1 MKEILST
8 PYLGIVLSLIA
19 FETGLFI
26 YRKTKFPLFNPLL
39 IAIVIVIAF
48 LATTGTSL
56 ETYNKGGAYISIFLG
71 PATVILA
78 VPLFKQIDKLKAN
91 IIPILS
97 GIVTGCITALASVY
111 FLGKLFNL
119 KKEIIMSMLPKSITT
134 PIGIELSRQL
144 GGIPALTVA
153 AIVVTGILGAVVGP
167 AICKICGIRDKV
179 AVGVAIG
186 TSAHALGTTK
196 AIELGEVEGAMSGLS
211 IGVAGLVTV
220 IISTVLIRFI

>member
-56 ETYNKGGAYISIFLG
+56 ETYNKGGAYISVFLG